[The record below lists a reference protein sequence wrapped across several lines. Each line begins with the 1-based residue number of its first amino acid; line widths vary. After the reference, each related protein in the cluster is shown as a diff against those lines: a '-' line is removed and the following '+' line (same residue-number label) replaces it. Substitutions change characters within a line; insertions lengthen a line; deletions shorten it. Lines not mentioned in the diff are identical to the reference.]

1 MEIKFELNDGCLG
14 MIPVVVLVTSYG
26 GFGIISVQRDLLEL
40 MFIKSIPENFVAF
53 DKPTFCHVHAW
64 RCR

>member
-14 MIPVVVLVTSYG
+14 IIPLVVLVTFYG
-26 GFGIISVQRDLLEL
+26 RFGVISVQRDLLEL
-40 MFIKSIPENFVAF
+40 MFVESIPKNSLSHLT
-53 DKPTFCHVHAW
+53 TFCHVLVW